1 MNTLVCVCVCVCVCA
16 RTSFSLACTCMHL
29 STCTCPCIPMNAHV
43 LVCTCMS
50 GVGVCFLRVVCVYAL
65 TVVLMYGDMV
75 TLTQLKDT
83 TDELNRVIEE
93 KKCLWT
99 ELVSAREKIVD
110 LDER

>member
-1 MNTLVCVCVCVCVCA
+1 
-16 RTSFSLACTCMHL
+16 
-29 STCTCPCIPMNAHV
+29 
-43 LVCTCMS
+43 
-50 GVGVCFLRVVCVYAL
+50 
-65 TVVLMYGDMV
+65 MV